1 VCVSDDGSS
10 DATLELVRA
19 FAKAAPFTVKPTVNP
34 VRGGVNKNF
43 ENAVTMCTGDV
54 ILFSDQDDV
63 WLPQHVD
70 QLVAPMEANPRI
82 VAVASDSEFVDES
95 LKSTGITQMQSD
107 RFSHSLR
114 AATKALPPNQF
125 KLVLRQNNH
134 SGHGMA
140 FRRTLLPLLLPFTNT
155 FMFDEWVLVLAASAG
170 FITYA
175 DAPLTLHRQHGK
187 QTHGARNKDLQ
198 LWAEQSKNV
207 SAEQER
213 VQEAKWREMLERV
226 RGNRAMLADAQ
237 SSESAL
243 QEKLDFVI
251 RRTTTRR
258 RALPVRL
265 VLTTQELLLG
275 RYHRLGRGW
284 LTFARDLYG
293 VKR

>member
-1 VCVSDDGSS
+1 MRISIALASYQGARFISQQLDSFASQVRLPDEVCVSDDGSS

-19 FAKAAPFTVKPTVNP
+19 FAKAAPFTVKSTVNP

-170 FITYA
+170 FRSHCIVNTA
-175 DAPLTLHRQHGK
+175 SKPTARATRTCSCGQSSRKTFRRSRSECRK
-187 QTHGARNKDLQ
+187 QSGARCWKECAGTAPC
-198 LWAEQSKNV
+198 WP
-207 SAEQER
+207 
-213 VQEAKWREMLERV
+213 MLNLRKV
-226 RGNRAMLADAQ
+226 RC
-237 SSESAL
+237 
-243 QEKLDFVI
+243 
-251 RRTTTRR
+251 RRNWTS
-258 RALPVRL
+258 
-265 VLTTQELLLG
+265 
-275 RYHRLGRGW
+275 
-284 LTFARDLYG
+284 
-293 VKR
+293 